1 MSVKNVEDAYPLSPM
16 QEGLLFHNL
25 YAPESGLY
33 VAQYACEMQN
43 VDVDALRRAWQEIV
57 DRHGAFRTAFV
68 WKNVEKPLQVVG
80 RRVELPFQV
89 EDWRT
94 LAATE
99 QQQQLDSYLET
110 DRRRGFA
117 LNKAPLLRIALFQTS
132 DDTYQLVLSHHH
144 ITVDGWSM
152 ALVFQEA
159 FALYE
164 AYAAGRDLQLSPS
177 APYRNYIAW
186 LQQQDLNQAE
196 TFWRENL
203 NGFTTPTP
211 LVIDRVSAL
220 HGETFAEQHVKLST
234 ATTAALQTLARQQ
247 QLTMNT
253 LVQGAWALLLSR
265 YSGERD
271 VVFGSVIAGRPG
283 ALPNVESMVGI
294 FINNLPVR
302 VRVAPETQ
310 LIPWLQKLQE
320 QVSEARQ
327 YEYSPLAQVQGWS
340 DVPRGLPL
348 FSSIV
353 AFQNFPSTPAR
364 EHGERKIGTL
374 RTFESQNYP
383 LALTASVGSELSL
396 VLKYNVSLFESSAIT
411 RMLGHLETLLTAVAA
426 KMGRQRL
433 GELPLLTE
441 AERAQIET
449 QWNNTETNYPRE
461 QSIHELF
468 EMQATRTPDKIAAVC
483 NEDQITYRELN
494 ARANQLAHHLRSR
507 GVGPEVSVGICLE
520 RGIEM
525 LVGLLGILKAGG
537 VYVPIDQQQ
546 PRERI
551 AFMIDDAQVQ
561 IVLTQERFRD
571 TFASLDE
578 VLYLDTPWT
587 EIGLYT
593 EGTKGQKAQNTAN
606 LNVSVSPDGL
616 AYVMYTS
623 GSTGQP
629 KGVSVPHRAVVRL
642 VKETSFANFDE
653 NEVFLQ
659 LAPISFDAS
668 TLELWGSLL
677 NGARLVIAPPATPSL
692 AELGDLL
699 KRKEVTTLW
708 LTAGL
713 FHLMVDEQ
721 LEDLKGVRQLLAGG
735 DVLSVSHV
743 ERFLTA
749 CDEGA
754 VLINGY
760 GPTENTT
767 FSCTHRM
774 SSGWQSGGASVPIGS
789 PIANTQVYVLDQQMQ
804 LVPVGVSGELYV
816 GGAGLARDYLR
827 RPELTAEKF
836 VPHPYSEVPGARLY
850 RTGDQ
855 VRWLPDG
862 NLEFLGRI
870 DQQVKIRGFRVELG
884 EIEMA
889 LNAHESVRE
898 AVVVARADENGARRL
913 IAYVI
918 SEVDGTELR
927 SYLQQQLPDYMVPSQ
942 FISLTELPLTV
953 NGKVDRRALPD
964 PDTERT
970 IADEE
975 FCGPR
980 TPAEE
985 QLASIWSDVL
995 RTPRI
1000 GIHDSFFELGGESI
1014 LAIKLISRMNK
1025 DFDIELPVRALFEQ
1039 PTIAELATLIVQHQ
1053 AERTDEEELLKLLE
1067 ELGDVSED
1075 EARSLLIT

>member
-57 DRHGAFRTAFV
+57 DRHAAFRTAFV

-94 LAATE
+94 LSASE
-99 QQQQLDSYLET
+99 QRQRLDSYLET

-132 DDTYQLVLSHHH
+132 NDTHQLVLSHHH

-152 ALVFQEA
+152 ALVFKEA

-164 AYAAGRDLQLSPS
+164 AFAAGRDLQLPPS
-177 APYRNYIAW
+177 APYRSYIAW

-203 NGFTTPTP
+203 KGFTTPTP
-211 LVIDRVSAL
+211 LVIDRVATV
-220 HGETFAEQHVKLST
+220 HEEAFAEQNVKLSPS
-234 ATTAALQTLARQQ
+234 TTAALQTTARQH
-247 QLTMNT
+247 QLTLNT

-283 ALPNVESMVGI
+283 ALPNVETMIGI

-302 VRVAPETQ
+302 VRVAPEMQ

-340 DVPRGLPL
+340 DVPRGTAL

-364 EHGERKIGTL
+364 ENGQRKIGTL

-396 VLKYNVSLFESSAIT
+396 VLKYNVSLFESSAIE
-411 RMLGHLETLLTAVAA
+411 RLLGHLETLLNAVAV
-426 KMGRQRL
+426 KTGRQRL
-433 GELPLLTE
+433 GDLPLLTE
-441 AERAQIET
+441 AERRQIQT

-468 EMQATRTPDKIAAVC
+468 ELQATRTPDTIAAVC
-483 NEDQITYRELN
+483 NDEQITYRELN
-494 ARANQLAHHLRSR
+494 ARANQVAHHLRSL
-507 GVGPEVSVGICLE
+507 GVGLEVPVGICME
-520 RGIEM
+520 RSIEM

-551 AFMIDDAQVQ
+551 AFMIDDAQVRF
-561 IVLTQERFRD
+561 VLTQERFRND
-571 TFASLDE
+571 FAGFDQ
-578 VLYLDTPWT
+578 VLYLDTQWT
-587 EIGLYT
+587 EIA
-593 EGTKGQKAQNTAN
+593 KQNTEN
-606 LNVSVSPDGL
+606 LNVRVNPDGL

-642 VKETSFANFDE
+642 VKETNFANFNE

-668 TLELWGSLL
+668 TLELWASLL

-692 AELGDLL
+692 AELGELL
-699 KRKEVTTLW
+699 KRHEVTTLW

-713 FHLMVDEQ
+713 FHLMVDER
-721 LEDLKGVRQLLAGG
+721 LADLKGVRQLLAGG

-743 ERFLTA
+743 ERFLA
-749 CDEGA
+749 AADEGA

-774 SSGWQSGGASVPIGS
+774 SSGWQAGGASVPIGS
-789 PIANTQVYVLDQQMQ
+789 PIANTQVYVLDQQLQ
-804 LVPVGVSGELYV
+804 LVPVGVSGELYLA
-816 GGAGLARDYLR
+816 GAGLARDYLR

-836 VPHPYSEVPGARLY
+836 VPHPYTAIPGARLY

-855 VRWLPDG
+855 VRRLLDG

-889 LNAHESVRE
+889 LNTHSKVRE

-913 IAYVI
+913 IAYVVGDAP
-918 SEVDGTELR
+918 STELR
-927 SYLQQQLPDYMVPSQ
+927 SYLQERLPDYMVPSQ
-942 FISLTELPLTV
+942 FVSLTELPLTV

-964 PDTERT
+964 PENECARTE
-970 IADEE
+970 EE
-975 FCGPR
+975 FVGPR
-980 TPAEE
+980 SPAEE
-985 QLASIWSDVL
+985 MLASIWTDVL
-995 RTPRI
+995 RTPRV

-1014 LAIKLISRMNK
+1014 LAIKLISRINK

-1039 PTIAELATLIVQHQ
+1039 PTIARLATFIVQHQ
-1053 AERTDEEELLKLLE
+1053 AERADEEELLKLLE

-1075 EARSLLIT
+1075 EARSLLIS

>member
-33 VAQYACEMQN
+33 VAQYACEMEN
-43 VDVDALRRAWQEIV
+43 VDVDALRQAWQAIV
-57 DRHGAFRTAFV
+57 DRHAAFRTAFV

-80 RRVELPFQV
+80 RRVELPFQL
-89 EDWRT
+89 EDWRA
-94 LAATE
+94 LAASE

-117 LNKAPLLRIALFQTS
+117 LNKAPLLRVALFQTS

-152 ALVFQEA
+152 ALVFKEV
-159 FALYE
+159 FTLYE
-164 AYAAGRDLQLSPS
+164 AFSTGRDIQLPPS
-177 APYRNYIAW
+177 NSYRNYIAW

-203 NGFTTPTP
+203 KGFTTPTP
-211 LVIDRVSAL
+211 LVIDRASTAK
-220 HGETFAEQHVKLST
+220 EQAYAEQHVKPST
-234 ATTAALQTLARQQ
+234 STTAALQTLMRQH

-265 YSGERD
+265 YSGEHD

-283 ALPNVESMVGI
+283 ALPNVETTVGI

-302 VRVAPETQ
+302 VRVEPEMQ

-320 QVSEARQ
+320 QESEARQ

-340 DVPRGLPL
+340 DVPRGVSL
-348 FSSIV
+348 FNSIV

-364 EHGERKIGTL
+364 ENGDRRTGTL

-411 RMLGHLETLLTAVAA
+411 RLLGHLETLLNEVAA

-433 GELPLLTE
+433 WELPLLTE
-441 AERAQIET
+441 AERLQIET
-449 QWNNTETNYPRE
+449 QWNDTKTNYPRE

-468 EMQATRTPDKIAAVC
+468 EIQATRTPDRIAAVC
-483 NEDQITYRELN
+483 NDEQITYGELN
-494 ARANQLAHHLRSR
+494 ARANQLAHHLCGR
-507 GVGPEVSVGICLE
+507 GVGPEVPVGICME
-520 RGIEM
+520 RSLEM

-551 AFMIDDAQVQ
+551 AFMIEDAQ
-561 IVLTQERFRD
+561 IRHLLTQERFRHD
-571 TFASLDE
+571 VATLDE
-578 VLYLDTPWT
+578 VLYLDTEWT
-587 EIGLYT
+587 EIA
-593 EGTKGQKAQNTAN
+593 KQNTAN
-606 LNVSVSPDGL
+606 LNVNVSPDGL

-623 GSTGQP
+623 GSTGLP

-642 VKETSFANFDE
+642 VKETNFANFDE
-653 NEVFLQ
+653 NEIFLQ

-692 AELGDLL
+692 TELGELL
-699 KRKEVTTLW
+699 TRNQVTTLW

-713 FHLMVDEQ
+713 FHLMVDER
-721 LEDLKGVRQLLAGG
+721 LADLKGVRQLLAGG

-743 ERFLTA
+743 ERYLSA
-749 CDEGA
+749 AGHAA

-774 SSGWQSGGASVPIGS
+774 GSGWQSGGASVPIGS
-789 PIANTQVYVLDQQMQ
+789 PIANTEVYVLDQDMQ

-836 VPHPYSEVPGARLY
+836 VPHPYTSIPGARLY

-855 VRWLPDG
+855 VRRLPDS
-862 NLEFLGRI
+862 NIEFLGRI

-898 AVVVARADENGARRL
+898 AVVVARADESGARRL
-913 IAYVI
+913 IGYV
-918 SEVDGTELR
+918 VGDAPGTDLR
-927 SYLQQQLPDYMVPSQ
+927 GYLQQRLPDYMVPSQ
-942 FISLTELPLTV
+942 FVSLAELPLTV

-964 PDTERT
+964 PESES
-970 IADEE
+970 ALSDEE
-975 FCGPR
+975 FVGPR
-980 TPAEE
+980 SPAEGM
-985 QLASIWSDVL
+985 LARIWSDVL
-995 RTPRI
+995 RTPRV

-1014 LAIKLISRMNK
+1014 LAIKLISRINK

-1039 PTIAELATLIVQHQ
+1039 PTIAALATLIVQHQ
-1053 AERTDEEELLKLLE
+1053 AERADEEELLKLLE